1 MAPRGSVL
9 LGHIRL
15 LNMHLLL
22 YLFVERGTARSTGT
36 LSFLEV
42 LVPAGFD
49 SIRAMGGQG
58 PVRLPVLWQNAVVL
72 QTLTERKEWK
82 FFGVLPKADPGLAAA
97 WWTALLLRGIL
108 PAAFAIAMGVL
119 VGAVQR
125 GDPLAGPLGFAGSIF
140 VLLQVLSPIHQAV
153 SANLGDRTAA
163 WLYDR
168 LTEACV
174 RPPGMGHLEDPALT
188 SDLTVARDFD
198 LGMTGP
204 PLSIS
209 LDFIATGMAEM
220 IGGVACAVILA
231 RYAWWAPIVLA
242 GAWLATHW
250 LLRESAIWRDRNTE
264 EVRGAQR
271 DADYAYRLA
280 VDPPASKELRLFGLA
295 GWTID
300 RFLAR
305 RTRLHELQY
314 AATRLRE
321 RPVIWSMLLVV
332 SANVLVFWLLA
343 SAAAHGRISLG
354 EAVVYVQSAI
364 GVSMIAFGG
373 FSWALDGAA
382 APVAAVLRLE
392 PAMRPAGSLRS
403 GDRSADATPA
413 RGIRLR
419 DVTFAY
425 PTAGAAPPSTGATV
439 LEHFDLTI
447 PAGSSL
453 AIVGQNGAGKTTIA
467 KLLCRLY
474 DPQSGAIEIDGVDIR
489 ELDLASWRSRVA
501 AVFQDFI
508 RLELP
513 LRDNVAPAGAPDAVV
528 RAALESAGATNLAAL
543 DTVLARGYTGGTDLS
558 GGQWQRVALARALC
572 AVTVGAGVVLLDEP
586 TAQLDVRGE
595 AEIFDRLLAETRHC
609 TTILISHR
617 FSTVR
622 HADRICVLE
631 HGRVV
636 ELGTHDELMALGGRY
651 RTMFELQAERFTA
664 TEDEEGKAYD
674 VLA

>member
-1 MAPRGSVL
+1 MFQ
-9 LGHIRL
+9 RL
-15 LNMHLLL
+15 I
-22 YLFVERGTARSTGT
+22 
-36 LSFLEV
+36 
-42 LVPAGFD
+42 D
-49 SIRAMGGQG
+49 S
-58 PVRLPVLWQNAVVL
+58 
-72 QTLTERKEWK
+72 KEWM
-82 FFGVLPKADPGLAAA
+82 FFGVLPKAAPGLAVA
-97 WWTALLLRGIL
+97 WWAALLIRGIL
-108 PAAFAIAMGVL
+108 PAVFAIAMGVL
-119 VGAVQR
+119 VGAVER
-125 GDPLAGPLGFAGSIF
+125 GTFLAGPLLFVGGIF
-140 VLLQVLSPIHQAV
+140 VLLQVLGPIHQAV

-174 RPPGMGHLEDPALT
+174 HPRGMGHLEDPNLT

-204 PLSIS
+204 PLTIS
-209 LDFIATGMAEM
+209 MDFIASGMVEM
-220 IGGVACAVILA
+220 VGGIACAVILFG
-231 RYAWWAPIVLA
+231 YAWWAPIVLA

-250 LLRESAIWRDRNTE
+250 LLRESAVWRDRNTE
-264 EVRGAQR
+264 EVRSAQR

-280 VDPPASKELRLFGLA
+280 VDPPASKELRLFGLVD
-295 GWTID
+295 WTME
-300 RFLAR
+300 RFIAR

-314 AATRLRE
+314 NATRLRE
-321 RPVIWSMLLVV
+321 RPLIWSVLLVV
-332 SANVLVFWLLA
+332 GANLAVFWALA
-343 SAAAHGRISLG
+343 SNAANGRISLG
-354 EAVVYVQSAI
+354 EAVVYMQSAV

-392 PAMRPAGSLRS
+392 PKMLIAGMLQS
-403 GDRSADATPA
+403 GNREATRKRA
-413 RGIRLR
+413 HEIRLR

-425 PTAGAAPPSTGATV
+425 PSGGAAPV
-439 LEHFDLTI
+439 LQHFDLTI

-474 DPQSGAIEIDGVDIR
+474 DPQSGRIEIDGTDIR
-489 ELDLASWRSRVA
+489 EFDLESWRSCIA

-513 LRDNVAPAGAPDAVV
+513 LRDNVAPAGAPDDVV
-528 RAALESAGATNLAAL
+528 RTALEGAGAANLARL
-543 DTVLARGYTGGTDLS
+543 DTILARGYDGGTDLS
-558 GGQWQRVALARALC
+558 GGQWQRVALARALA
-572 AVTVGAGVVLLDEP
+572 AVKFGAGVVLLDEP

-595 AEIFDRLLAETRHC
+595 AEIFDRLLAATRHC

-631 HGRVV
+631 QGRVI
-636 ELGTHDELMALGGRY
+636 ELGTHEELITVGGRY
-651 RTMFELQAERFTA
+651 RTMFDLQAERFNVPT
-664 TEDEEGKAYD
+664 DEEGSTYD
-674 VLA
+674 VLS

>member
-1 MAPRGSVL
+1 MRVMFQ
-9 LGHIRL
+9 R
-15 LNMHLLL
+15 
-22 YLFVERGTARSTGT
+22 V
-36 LSFLEV
+36 
-42 LVPAGFD
+42 
-49 SIRAMGGQG
+49 
-58 PVRLPVLWQNAVVL
+58 
-72 QTLTERKEWK
+72 TERKEWQ
-82 FFGVLPKADPGLAAA
+82 FFGVLPNAALGLAIA
-97 WWTALLLRGIL
+97 WWFALLLRGVL

-119 VGAVQR
+119 VGALQR
-125 GDPLAGPLGFAGSIF
+125 GDPLNGPLALVGAIF
-140 VLLQVLSPIHQAV
+140 VLLQVLGPIHQAL

-163 WLYDR
+163 WLYDK

-174 RPPGMGHLEDPALT
+174 RPPGMGHLEDPRLT

-204 PLSIS
+204 PLTIS
-209 LDFIATGMAEM
+209 MDFIASGMVEM
-220 IGGVACAVILA
+220 IGGITCAVILF

-242 GAWLATHW
+242 GAWVATHW
-250 LLRESAIWRDRNTE
+250 LLRESAVWRDRNTE
-264 EVRGAQR
+264 EVRSAQR

-280 VDPPASKELRLFGLA
+280 VDPPASKELRLFGLV
-295 GWTID
+295 GWTIE
-300 RFLAR
+300 RFIAR
-305 RTRLHELQY
+305 RTLLHELQY

-321 RPVIWSMLLVV
+321 RPLIWSLLLVV
-332 SANVLVFWLLA
+332 SANVAVFWALA
-343 SAAAHGRISLG
+343 GGAANGRISLG
-354 EAVVYVQSAI
+354 EAVVYMQSAV

-392 PAMRPAGSLRS
+392 PAMRPAGALRS
-403 GDRSADATPA
+403 GNRPA
-413 RGIRLR
+413 GTNRAHEIRLR

-425 PTAGAAPPSTGATV
+425 PTGGGAPV

-447 PAGSSL
+447 PVGSSL

-474 DPQSGAIEIDGVDIR
+474 DPQSGRIEIDGTDLR
-489 ELDLASWRSRVA
+489 ELDLASWRARIA

-513 LRDNVAPAGAPDAVV
+513 LRDNVAPAGAPDDIV
-528 RAALESAGATNLAAL
+528 RAALESAGAANLAAL
-543 DTVLARGYTGGTDLS
+543 DTVLARGYDGGTDLS
-558 GGQWQRVALARALC
+558 GGQWQRVALARAVS
-572 AVTVGAGVVLLDEP
+572 AVKLGAGVVLLDEP

-595 AEIFDRLLAETRHC
+595 AEIFDRLLAATRHC

-631 HGRVV
+631 HGRVI
-636 ELGTHDELMALGGRY
+636 ELGTHDELIADGGRY
-651 RTMFELQAERFTA
+651 RTMFNLQAERFNVPT
-664 TEDEEGKAYD
+664 DEEGATYD
-674 VLA
+674 FLS

>member
-1 MAPRGSVL
+1 
-9 LGHIRL
+9 
-15 LNMHLLL
+15 
-22 YLFVERGTARSTGT
+22 
-36 LSFLEV
+36 
-42 LVPAGFD
+42 
-49 SIRAMGGQG
+49 
-58 PVRLPVLWQNAVVL
+58 
-72 QTLTERKEWK
+72 
-82 FFGVLPKADPGLAAA
+82 
-97 WWTALLLRGIL
+97 LLRGIL
-108 PAAFAIAMGVL
+108 PAAFAIAMGAL

-125 GDPLAGPLGFAGSIF
+125 GSTLTGPLAVAGAIF

-174 RPPGMGHLEDPALT
+174 RPPGLGHLEDPKLT

-209 LDFIATGMAEM
+209 MDFIANGMVEM
-220 IGGVACAVILA
+220 IGGVASAVILA
-231 RYAWWAPIVLA
+231 AYAWWAPILLA
-242 GAWLATHW
+242 GAWIGTHW

-300 RFLAR
+300 RFFAR

-321 RPVIWSMLLVV
+321 RPVVWSMLLVV
-332 SANVLVFWLLA
+332 SANVVVFRALA
-343 SAAAHGRISLG
+343 NAAASGSISLG
-354 EAVVYVQSAI
+354 EVVVYMQCAV

-392 PAMRPAGSLRS
+392 PAMRPAGELSS
-403 GDRSADATPA
+403 GDRPA
-413 RGIRLR
+413 GTAPVREIRFR
-419 DVTFAY
+419 DVTFGY
-425 PTAGAAPPSTGATV
+425 PAGQAV

-453 AIVGQNGAGKTTIA
+453 AIVGQNGAGKTTLA

-474 DPQSGAIEIDGVDIR
+474 DPQSGAIEVDGVDLR
-489 ELDLASWRSRVA
+489 EFNLASWRSRVA

-513 LRDNVAPAGAPDAVV
+513 LRDNVAPGGAPDDVV
-528 RAALESAGATNLAAL
+528 HAALESAGAANLAEL
-543 DTVLARGYTGGTDLS
+543 STVLARGYDGGTDLS
-558 GGQWQRVALARALC
+558 GGQWQRIALARALA
-572 AVTVGAGVVLLDEP
+572 AVKLGAGVVLLDEP

-595 AEIFDRLLAETRHC
+595 AEIFDRLLAATRHC

-631 HGRVV
+631 HGRVI
-636 ELGTHDELMALGGRY
+636 ELGTHDELMALSGRY
-651 RTMFELQAERFTA
+651 RTMFDLQAQRFHVP
-664 TEDEEGKAYD
+664 EEEGTTYE
-674 VLA
+674 VLS

>member
-1 MAPRGSVL
+1 MNCFDRASKQCAF
-9 LGHIRL
+9 
-15 LNMHLLL
+15 
-22 YLFVERGTARSTGT
+22 LF
-36 LSFLEV
+36 
-42 LVPAGFD
+42 
-49 SIRAMGGQG
+49 
-58 PVRLPVLWQNAVVL
+58 LWQNTVVL
-72 QTLTERKEWK
+72 RTLTERKEWK
-82 FFGVLPKADPGLAAA
+82 FFTVLPKADAGLAAA
-97 WWTALLLRGIL
+97 WWAGLLLRGIQ
-108 PAAFAIAMGVL
+108 PAVFAIAMGVL
-119 VGAVQR
+119 VGAVQQ
-125 GDPLAGPLGFAGSIF
+125 GAALGVPLAFAGGVF
-140 VLLQVLSPIHQAV
+140 LLAQVLNPIHQAV

-174 RPPGMGHLEDPALT
+174 RPPGMGHLEDSSLT

-209 LDFIATGMAEM
+209 LDFIANGMVEM
-220 IGGVACAVILA
+220 IGGIASAVILA
-231 RYAWWAPIVLA
+231 RYAWWAPVVLA
-242 GAWLATHW
+242 GAWLSTHW
-250 LLRESAIWRDRNTE
+250 LLRESAVWRDRNTE

-271 DADYAYRLA
+271 DAEYAYRLA
-280 VDPPASKELRLFGLA
+280 VDPPASKELRMFGLA
-295 GWTID
+295 GWTLA
-300 RFLAR
+300 RFIAR

-314 AATRLRE
+314 AATRMRE
-321 RPVIWSMLLVV
+321 RPVIGSMLLVV
-332 SANVLVFWLLA
+332 SANVLVFWLLGN
-343 SAAAHGRISLG
+343 SAANGGISLG

-373 FSWALDGAA
+373 FSWALDGAS
-382 APVAAVLRLE
+382 APVAAVRRLE
-392 PAMRPAGSLRS
+392 PAMRPAGGLRS
-403 GDRSADATPA
+403 GGRRAEAAPS
-413 RGIRLR
+413 REIRLR

-425 PTAGAAPPSTGATV
+425 PAGAPV

-474 DPQSGAIEIDGVDIR
+474 DPQSGAIEIDGVDLR
-489 ELDLASWRSRVA
+489 EFDLASWRARLA

-513 LRDNVAPAGAPDAVV
+513 LRDNVAPGGAPDDVV
-528 RAALESAGATNLAAL
+528 LAALESAGAGNLAAL
-543 DTVLARGYTGGTDLS
+543 DTVLARGYKDGTDLS
-558 GGQWQRVALARALC
+558 GGQWQRVALARAL
-572 AVTVGAGVVLLDEP
+572 AGVKLGAGLVLLDEP

-595 AEIFDRLLAETRHC
+595 AEIFDRLLAATRHC

-631 HGRVV
+631 HGRVI
-636 ELGTHDELMALGGRY
+636 ELGTHEELMALGGRY
-651 RTMFELQAERFTA
+651 RTMFDLQAQRFLIP
-664 TEDEEGKAYD
+664 EEEGKTYD
-674 VLA
+674 VLS